1 MSDPDL
7 DALAEGLAEFDVFE
21 KRDGRSAMEERIVA
35 GFEDI
40 QRFVDK
46 HGRAPLHG
54 EDRDIFERLYAVR
67 LERLRALPECR
78 AVLEPLDHQG
88 LLGGAPAVGSG
99 GDAIDLEELEASL
112 SDGNDV
118 SRLRHVRP
126 TVEKRAAEDIAHRT
140 PCKDFEDF
148 APLFERVRRELKDG
162 TRYAAPLEKRGEM
175 NIDLIQEGQY
185 FIVGGQIAYIA
196 AVGKEFTTQYD
207 RTDSRLRVIY
217 DNATES
223 DVLLRSFQR
232 AFYRDAAARVISNPE
247 IGSLFADELA
257 EDDSKTGT
265 IYVLRSKSDNPVV
278 AANRDILHKIG
289 VTGAKIQTRIAIA
302 ALDPTFLL
310 AEVEILATYT
320 LYNINR
326 VKLENLIHRVFDSAQ
341 LDIEIIDRFGN
352 PVRPREWFLVP
363 FFVIDEA
370 VGRIK
375 DGSITEYVY
384 DPKAAKLVKVG
395 NVGIRSHTA
404 GA

>member
-7 DALAEGLAEFDVFE
+7 DALAEGLAEFDVPD
-21 KRDGRSAMEERIVA
+21 KQGGRPAKEERIIA

-40 QRFVDK
+40 QRFVEK

-67 LERLRALPECR
+67 LDRLRALPECR

-88 LLGGAPAVGSG
+88 LLGGAPTVGS
-99 GDAIDLEELEASL
+99 GDAIDLEDLEAAL
-112 SDGNDV
+112 SDGDDV
-118 SRLRHVRP
+118 TRLRHVRA
-126 TVEKRAAEDIAHRT
+126 TTEKRAAEDIAQRK
-140 PCKDFEDF
+140 PCTDFEDF
-148 APLFERVRRELKDG
+148 EPLFERVRRELKDG

-175 NIDLIQEGQY
+175 NIDLIQEGQF

-196 AVGKEFTTQYD
+196 EVGKEFTTEYD
-207 RTDSRLRVIY
+207 RKDSRLRVIY
-217 DNATES
+217 DNGTES

-232 AFYRDAAARVISNPE
+232 AFYRDDAARVISNPE
-247 IGSLFADELA
+247 IGPLFGDEPA

-289 VTGAKIQTRIAIA
+289 VTGAKIETRVASA
-302 ALDPTFLL
+302 SFDPTFLL
-310 AEVEILATYT
+310 AEVEIIATYA

-341 LDIEIIDRFGN
+341 LDIEITDRFGN

-363 FFVIDEA
+363 FFIIDEA

-375 DGSITEYVY
+375 DGSITDYVY
-384 DPKAAKLVKVG
+384 DPKAAKLVK
-395 NVGIRSHTA
+395 A
-404 GA
+404 GAR

>member
-7 DALAEGLAEFDVFE
+7 DALAEGLAEFDVPE
-21 KRDGRSAMEERIVA
+21 KPGDRPAKEERIIA

-40 QRFVDK
+40 QRFVEK

-67 LERLRALPECR
+67 LDRLRALPECR
-78 AVLEPLDHQG
+78 AVLEPLDRQG
-88 LLGGAPAVGSG
+88 LLGVTPTVGSG
-99 GDAIDLEELEASL
+99 GDVIDLEELEAAL
-112 SDGNDV
+112 SDDDDLT
-118 SRLRHVRP
+118 RLHHVRA
-126 TVEKRAAEDIAHRT
+126 TTEKRAAEDVAQRK
-140 PCKDFEDF
+140 PCADFEDF
-148 APLFERVRRELKDG
+148 SPLFERVRRELKDG
-162 TRYAAPLEKRGEM
+162 TRYAAPVEKRGEM
-175 NIDLIQEGQY
+175 NIDLIQEGQF
-185 FIVGGQIAYIA
+185 FIVGGQITYVA

-207 RTDSRLRVIY
+207 RKDSRLRVIY
-217 DNATES
+217 DNGTES

-232 AFYRDAAARVISNPE
+232 AFYRDDTARVISAPE
-247 IGSLFADELA
+247 IGPLFGEEPAD
-257 EDDSKTGT
+257 DDSKTGT

-278 AANRDILHKIG
+278 AERRDVVHKIG
-289 VTGAKIQTRIAIA
+289 VTGAKIETRVASA
-302 ALDPTFLL
+302 SLDPTFLL

-375 DGSITEYVY
+375 DGSITDYVY

-395 NVGIRSHTA
+395 QLPSQERA
-404 GA
+404 

>member
-7 DALAEGLAEFDVFE
+7 DALAEGLAEFDVPD
-21 KRDGRSAMEERIVA
+21 KPGGCPAKEERIIA
-35 GFEDI
+35 GFEDV
-40 QRFVDK
+40 QRFVEQ

-67 LERLRALPECR
+67 LDRLRALPEYR

-88 LLGGAPAVGSG
+88 LLGGAPTVGSD
-99 GDAIDLEELEASL
+99 DAIDLEEMEAAL
-112 SDGNDV
+112 SDGEDV
-118 SRLRHVRP
+118 TRLRHVRA
-126 TVEKRAAEDIAHRT
+126 TTEKRAAEDVAQRK
-140 PCKDFEDF
+140 PCTDFEDF
-148 APLFERVRRELKDG
+148 EPLFERVRRELKDG
-162 TRYAAPLEKRGEM
+162 SRYAAPLEKRGEM
-175 NIDLIQEGQY
+175 NIDLIQEGQF

-196 AVGKEFTTQYD
+196 DVGKEFTTEYD
-207 RTDSRLRVIY
+207 RKDSRLRVIY
-217 DNATES
+217 DNGTES

-232 AFYRDAAARVISNPE
+232 AFYRDDAARVISNPE
-247 IGSLFADELA
+247 IGPLFVDEPA

-265 IYVLRSKSDNPVV
+265 IYVLRSRSDNAVV

-289 VTGAKIQTRIAIA
+289 VTGMKIETRVASA
-302 ALDPTFLL
+302 SLDPTFLL

-341 LDIEIIDRFGN
+341 LDIEVTDRFGN

-375 DGSITEYVY
+375 DGSITDYVY

-395 NVGIRSHTA
+395 QLPSQERS
-404 GA
+404 

>member
-7 DALAEGLAEFDVFE
+7 DALAEGLAEFDVPD
-21 KRDGRSAMEERIVA
+21 KPGGRSAKEERVIA

-40 QRFVDK
+40 QRFVK
-46 HGRAPLHG
+46 KQGRAPLHG

-67 LERLRALPECR
+67 LDRLRALPECR

-88 LLGGAPAVGSG
+88 LLGGAPTVGSE
-99 GDAIDLEELEASL
+99 GDAIGLEELEAAL
-112 SDGNDV
+112 SDGDDV
-118 SRLRHVRP
+118 TRLRHVRA
-126 TVEKRAAEDIAHRT
+126 TTEKRAAEDIAQRK
-140 PCKDFEDF
+140 PCADFEDF

-175 NIDLIQEGQY
+175 NIDLIQEGQF

-196 AVGKEFTTQYD
+196 EVGKEFTTQYD
-207 RTDSRLRVIY
+207 RKDSRLRVIY
-217 DNATES
+217 DNGTES

-232 AFYRDAAARVISNPE
+232 AFYRDDAARVISNPE
-247 IGSLFADELA
+247 MGPLFGDEPA
-257 EDDSKTGT
+257 GDDSRTGT

-289 VTGAKIQTRIAIA
+289 VTGAKIEARIASA
-302 ALDPTFLL
+302 SLDPTFLL

-326 VKLENLIHRVFDSAQ
+326 VRLENLIHRVFDSAQ
-341 LDIEIIDRFGN
+341 LDIEVADRFGN
-352 PVRPREWFLVP
+352 LVRPREWFLVP

-375 DGSITEYVY
+375 DGSIIDYVY

-395 NVGIRSHTA
+395 QRSA
-404 GA
+404 QERA